1 MKLEYRA
8 WLTEDGKMVGVS
20 SVSEDAM
27 TGETI
32 ITSSEDSMYDGVVMT
47 NDIVHREDDN
57 CRFVLMK
64 DTGIKDSDG
73 KDIYI
78 GDIVVL
84 RDTIEGQ
91 NRFIVVQDT
100 LGLELAFENDPT
112 HKHIMDVLSALK
124 LNMDTMMAD
133 AEVVGNI
140 YENPVRKEQECPW

>member
-8 WLTEDGKMVGVS
+8 WLTEEGKMVGVS
-20 SVSEDAM
+20 SVSEDTM
-27 TGETI
+27 VGETI

-91 NRFIVVQDT
+91 SRFIVVQDT

-112 HKHIMDVLSALK
+112 HKHIMDVLGALK

-140 YENPVRKEQECPW
+140 YENPVRKE

>member
-8 WLTEDGKMVGVS
+8 WLTEENKMVGVS
-20 SVSEDAM
+20 SVSEDTM

-112 HKHIMDVLSALK
+112 HKHIMDVLTALK
-124 LNMDTMMAD
+124 LNVDTMMAD

-140 YENPVRKEQECPW
+140 YENPVRKE

>member
-8 WLTEDGKMVGVS
+8 WLTEEGKMVGVS
-20 SVSEDAM
+20 SVSEDTM

-64 DTGIKDSDG
+64 YTGIKDSDG

-78 GDIVVL
+78 GDIVVI

-91 NRFIVVQDT
+91 NRFIVVQGT

-112 HKHIMDVLSALK
+112 HKHIMEVSNALK
-124 LNMDTMMAD
+124 LNVDTMMAD

-140 YENPVRKEQECPW
+140 YENPVRKE